1 MQGKI
6 VYNPQ
11 SDLFKIALKDIV
23 SERIDLV
30 RLTHKIAW
38 SEVEVHFG
46 PLYSSNGRPSVP
58 TRTMVGLLM
67 LKSMFSV
74 ADEELIP
81 SWIQNPY
88 WQYFCGE
95 QYFRDTGPCDPSDLV
110 HFRKRLGKEGS
121 EYILKLTVQIHGKD
135 AYEEPQVLCD
145 TTVQEK
151 DITFPTDA
159 KLYYAIIEQC
169 WKIEKDNKIKLHQ
182 NYKFLSK
189 AMRLKLRFA
198 HHPKKK
204 KEARQ
209 ALKKLRSFAHKLI
222 RQLKSSMNEEQNSLY
237 AEKFILFRRVLEQK
251 RQDSN
256 KIYSLHEPDVYC
268 MAKGKENKTYEF
280 GCKASIALTKST
292 GIIVAAT
299 TFEKNTNDLYTIE
312 QTLEQINYTTD
323 KLPEELIC
331 DRGYKGKTKVG
342 DCRISIPK
350 PLAKSAT
357 RYQKQKVRL
366 KFRRR
371 ASIEPVIGHLKYQH
385 RMARNFLKGKLGDF
399 MNCVLAAAGFNLKKM
414 LRKLASSLNCQLK
427 VVLWYFF
434 ALTKKAAF

>member
-1 MQGKI
+1 
-6 VYNPQ
+6 
-11 SDLFKIALKDIV
+11 
-23 SERIDLV
+23 
-30 RLTHKIAW
+30 
-38 SEVEVHFG
+38 
-46 PLYSSNGRPSVP
+46 
-58 TRTMVGLLM
+58 
-67 LKSMFSV
+67 
-74 ADEELIP
+74 
-81 SWIQNPY
+81 
-88 WQYFCGE
+88 
-95 QYFRDTGPCDPSDLV
+95 
-110 HFRKRLGKEGS
+110 
-121 EYILKLTVQIHGKD
+121 
-135 AYEEPQVLCD
+135 
-145 TTVQEK
+145 
-151 DITFPTDA
+151 
-159 KLYYAIIEQC
+159 
-169 WKIEKDNKIKLHQ
+169 
-182 NYKFLSK
+182 
-189 AMRLKLRFA
+189 MRLKLRFA

-331 DRGYKGKTKVG
+331 DRGYRGKTKVG